1 MAIIASKDGSP
12 SERLANAY
20 LRLSKSAN
28 SLNAA
33 SDALGK
39 AIAASDEQLRSL
51 NLGVPAWI
59 IVAQESHDDSETY
72 WQKGLGYDK
81 VDGKW
86 GIALRDEAGHW
97 DNPGAIRYQ
106 TWLFND
112 APRHF
117 RLEAL
122 PKLPELFEE
131 LVKQVDETTAKIEA
145 ATSEAQQLADTL
157 KQIAPQ
163 AQPKKQGAR

>member
-1 MAIIASKDGSP
+1 MAITASKDGSP

-20 LRLSKSAN
+20 LRLSRSAA
-28 SLNAA
+28 SLNTA
-33 SDALGK
+33 SDALGT
-39 AIAASDEQLRSL
+39 AIAASDEQLRGL

-59 IVAQESHDDSETY
+59 IVAQESHDEAETY
-72 WQKGLGYDK
+72 WQKWLGYDR

-112 APRHF
+112 APRSF

-122 PKLPELFEE
+122 PKLPDLFEE

-163 AQPKKQGAR
+163 TQPKKQGAR